1 MIKLD
6 ILSDP
11 ICPWCLIGKTNLDKA
26 ILKFSDAKFQIE
38 WHPFQL
44 NPEMPLEGMD
54 RREYLKTK
62 FGSKE
67 NAYRVYSRISKT
79 AIESGLELELQRI
92 ERTPNTLNA
101 HRLIH
106 WSGLEGFQTEAVAA
120 LFKAYFI
127 DGRDIGNVTTL
138 IFIAKGIGLDQS
150 LITRLL
156 ESDADREIIVKRDR
170 NSREKGVTGVPTFI
184 VNNTHVMPGA
194 QSENLWINVI
204 TELNELKDGPK

>member
-26 ILKFSDAKFQIE
+26 ILKFPDTKFQIE

-138 IFIAKGIGLDQS
+138 ISIATGIGLDQS

-204 TELNELKDGPK
+204 TELNELKDGTK

>member
-6 ILSDP
+6 ILSDTN
-11 ICPWCLIGKTNLDKA
+11 CPRCLIGKTYLDKA
-26 ILKFSDAKFQIE
+26 ILKFPDAKFQIE

-79 AIESGLELELQRI
+79 AIVSGLELELQRI

-106 WSGLEGFQTEAVAA
+106 WSGLRAS
-120 LFKAYFI
+120 K
-127 DGRDIGNVTTL
+127 
-138 IFIAKGIGLDQS
+138 QS
-150 LITRLL
+150 
-156 ESDADREIIVKRDR
+156 
-170 NSREKGVTGVPTFI
+170 
-184 VNNTHVMPGA
+184 
-194 QSENLWINVI
+194 Q
-204 TELNELKDGPK
+204 

>member
-26 ILKFSDAKFQIE
+26 ILKFPDTKFQIE

-138 IFIAKGIGLDQS
+138 ISIAKGIGLDQS

-184 VNNTHVMPGA
+184 VNSTHVMPGA

-204 TELNELKDGPK
+204 TELNELKDGTK